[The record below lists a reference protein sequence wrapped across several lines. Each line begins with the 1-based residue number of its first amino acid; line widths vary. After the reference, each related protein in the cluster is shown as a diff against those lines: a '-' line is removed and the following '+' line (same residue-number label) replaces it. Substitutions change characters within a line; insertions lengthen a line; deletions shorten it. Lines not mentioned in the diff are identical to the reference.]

1 MTRQVGV
8 ASKRRR
14 NEDGLARSKT
24 ESAGRGRYRAM
35 GTGGS
40 SAPRLLLVSGSPR
53 DGGNTDIL
61 LGCIARAFRELGGKA
76 RVVHIR
82 DLRVQYCLGCFSCQ
96 RQLLRPCVQQDD
108 MQPLYDQLLAA
119 DAVVLG
125 SPVYFWAVTAQM
137 KTFLDRLFPFGD
149 YQRTS
154 WAVAM
159 KGKPFGV
166 VLVHADRDVR
176 ASGATL
182 TQYELEVVI
191 ECIGGRVL
199 GELRCAATDRG
210 EVRKLSYHLQS
221 ARALGKALYREV
233 ARSRRHPASGQ
244 RIPAAGGMQDRASA
258 DPRKE

>member
-1 MTRQVGV
+1 MTKRAEV
-8 ASKRRR
+8 ASRRR
-14 NEDGLARSKT
+14 RSDDGLDRSKT
-24 ESAGRGRYRAM
+24 ESARPGKYRAAVSRR
-35 GTGGS
+35 S

-82 DLRVQYCLGCFSCQ
+82 DLRVQYCRGCFSCQ

-108 MQPLYDQLLAA
+108 MQPLYDQLLGA
-119 DAVVLG
+119 DAVTLG

-149 YQRTS
+149 FQRTS

-166 VLVHADRDVR
+166 VLVHADHDVR
-176 ASGATL
+176 ASGASL

-191 ECIGGRVL
+191 ECVGGRVL
-199 GELRCAATDRG
+199 GEVRCAATDRG
-210 EVRKLSYHLQS
+210 EVRKQSDRLQA

-233 ARSRRHPASGQ
+233 VRLRRLPVRGQ
-244 RIPAAGGMQDRASA
+244 RAPATGGVQDNASA
-258 DPRKE
+258 GPRKE